1 MVANTN
7 PDDRAKKIR
16 RLLETQLTTA
26 ERRQLEEELQR
37 LTVPTTPPAV
47 VSKATDEH
55 AAELLRELEAMIRDV
70 SARAAARESEQAKR
84 GAAEH
89 KALPVG
95 VPAGDETTAVKV
107 TCFPDTEGLTDE
119 SRVVVVGAK

>member
-1 MVANTN
+1 MVESTN

-37 LTVPTTPPAV
+37 LTVPTTPTAV

-70 SARAAARESEQAKR
+70 SALAAARESEQAKR

-89 KALPVG
+89 KASTQPPAA
-95 VPAGDETTAVKV
+95 VPATVA
-107 TCFPDTEGLTDE
+107 PRPSPLP
-119 SRVVVVGAK
+119 SS